1 VRRLSASGRLRGVT
15 GALGGG
21 PRAYRL
27 TIGVTV
33 VVLAILSL
41 SCLAWMV
48 GRGNDVPDPP
58 AAAPTSPAVSRSP
71 APAAPELSWSPVGPQ
86 VVVPNVVGTNA
97 AAAAKQL
104 GALGF
109 TNVLCT
115 TPDDDDGFRPTAEWT
130 VTGQLEAAGTTM
142 PAGNGPFYLRCAP
155 AR

>member
-1 VRRLSASGRLRGVT
+1 MTGSLGRGRRT
-15 GALGGG
+15 
-21 PRAYRL
+21 YRL
-27 TIGVTV
+27 TIGVTLT
-33 VVLAILSL
+33 VLVILAL

-48 GRGNDVPDPP
+48 GGDDDPDPP
-58 AAAPTSPAVSRSP
+58 VAAEPTVSPSP
-71 APAAPELSWSPVGPQ
+71 APAAPELSWSPVGPR
-86 VVVPNVVGTNA
+86 VVVPDVVGRNA
-97 AAAAKQL
+97 AVAAQQL

-142 PAGNGPFYLRCAP
+142 TAGNGPFYLRCAP

>member
-1 VRRLSASGRLRGVT
+1 LSASGTLPGVT
-15 GALGGG
+15 GSPGGG
-21 PRAYRL
+21 YRL

-33 VVLAILSL
+33 VVLAIVSL
-41 SCLAWMV
+41 LCLAWLV
-48 GRGNDVPDPP
+48 GRGDDDP
-58 AAAPTSPAVSRSP
+58 AAPTSPAVPPSP
-71 APAAPELSWSPVGPQ
+71 ASAAPELSWSPVGPR
-86 VVVPNVVGTNA
+86 VTVPDVVGHNA

-115 TPDDDDGFRPTAEWT
+115 TPDDDDGFPPTAAWT

>member
-1 VRRLSASGRLRGVT
+1 LSASGTLRGVT
-15 GALGGG
+15 GSLRGGR
-21 PRAYRL
+21 RAYRL
-27 TIGVTV
+27 TIGVTLA
-33 VVLAILSL
+33 VLVIPTL

-48 GRGNDVPDPP
+48 GRDGDDPDPP

-71 APAAPELSWSPVGPQ
+71 TSAAPELSWSPVGPQ
-86 VVVPNVVGTNA
+86 VVVPDVVGRNA
-97 AAAAKQL
+97 ATAAQQL

-142 PAGNGPFYLRCAP
+142 TAGNGPFYLRCAP